1 MKSNKKITLK
11 NLIWAYLIV
20 FSILILF
27 FLWLF
32 QIIFLNRYYE
42 NYKTKEIKQAAIIL
56 KSRYYK
62 EKDLTTTFED
72 LLFRRGICIYIST
85 NDSILAYNNNT
96 NKSCAPLNLKNIN
109 LYEEKLR
116 ENDYKD
122 LLLKSDNKE
131 YERQSLVYAFQIEET
146 TFFLTTTI
154 DPIDSTV
161 TILKN
166 QFLTVSLV
174 ILILSFLIGWFIS
187 KKLSKPMVSL
197 NESAKEIAK
206 GNYSTNFDSNTNISE
221 INELTTTLNY
231 AKDELSK
238 TDELRRELMA
248 NVSHD
253 LKTPLTMIKAYAEMV
268 RDISYKDK
276 KKTEENLEIIIEEVD
291 RLNLLVSDILD
302 LSVMQANIYEL
313 KEEEF
318 NIIEVIKNIINRY
331 EIFTFTESY
340 KFVFETSNEEIII
353 KADKQKIEQVLYNL
367 INNAINY
374 TGDNKKVFVKV
385 IDQKDFYRIEITDTG
400 KGIKDEDLNLIWD
413 KYYKSSK
420 KHKRNMIGTG
430 LGLSIVKNIF
440 KLHNYKYGVITKK
453 NKGSTFYFEIT
464 KQH

>member
-1 MKSNKKITLK
+1 MKSNKITLK
-11 NLIWAYLIV
+11 NLIWIYLTA
-20 FSILILF
+20 FSILIIF

-32 QIIFLNRYYE
+32 QIIFLDQYYE

-56 KSRYYK
+56 KNRYARD
-62 EKDLTTTFED
+62 KDLTTTFED

-96 NKSCAPLNLKNIN
+96 NKSCAPLSLKNIN
-109 LYEEKLR
+109 LYNQTLK
-116 ENDYKD
+116 ENNYKD
-122 LLLKSDNKE
+122 LLLKSNNKE
-131 YERQSLVYAFQIEET
+131 YKHQNLVYLFHIDNT

-166 QFLTVSLV
+166 QFITVSLV
-174 ILILSFLIGWFIS
+174 ILILSFLIGWVIS

-197 NESAKEIAK
+197 NESAKDIAK
-206 GNYSTNFDSNTNISE
+206 GNYTTNFDNNTNISE
-221 INELTTTLNY
+221 INELATTLNY

-238 TDELRRELMA
+238 TNELRRELMA

-268 RDISYKDK
+268 RDITYKDK
-276 KKTEENLEIIIEEVD
+276 KKREENLDIIVEEVD
-291 RLNLLVSDILD
+291 RLNLLVSDILN
-302 LSVMQANIYEL
+302 LSEMQANIYEL

-318 NIIEVIKNIINRY
+318 NLIEIIQNIINRY
-331 EIFTFTESY
+331 EIFTTTESY
-340 KFVFETSNEEIII
+340 KFIFETFNNDITI

-367 INNAINY
+367 ISNAINY
-374 TGDNKKVFVKV
+374 TGTDKKIFIKV
-385 IDQKDFYRIEITDTG
+385 IDKKHSYKIEVTDTG
-400 KGIKDEDLNLIWD
+400 KGIKTEDLNLICD
-413 KYYKSSK
+413 KYYKSNK

-440 KLHNYKYGVITKK
+440 ELHNYKYGVITKI
-453 NKGSTFYFEIT
+453 NKGATFYFEIP
-464 KQH
+464 KSK